1 MWCNLYVA
9 IFLVHSFWCSL
20 HGASYVVRFTSC
32 NICGAIYVVHSMWC
46 NLRGAVY
53 VVQSMWC
60 KLRGA
65 IYAVQPMWCSPRGAP
80 YVAHSAWSSVCGAM
94 YVGGDKAARDQTP
107 ELLSVR
113 HVTDSFCKSD
123 KFWVSRAPVDP
134 LEPGGQKCD
143 GFEPSPHGAVVD
155 DARPWEWCVGNTKNT
170 KWPTVGS
177 EHSKCGL
184 GMMFWEHE

>member
-1 MWCNLYVA
+1 M
-9 IFLVHSFWCSL
+9 WCSL

-134 LEPGGQKCD
+134 PEPRGQKCD